1 MLNSIAYNFTFYDS
15 TLKLLLYY
23 YSYTYLERLNK
34 IPCKSLTLI
43 ISESVYKSKYEKIFV
58 NFNESLVINYAFLIP
73 PTNVCNRC

>member
-15 TLKLLLYY
+15 TLTLLLYY

-34 IPCKSLTLI
+34 ISCKSLTLI

-58 NFNESLVINYAFLIP
+58 NEQLVINCALLIR